1 MLSANHLAPQTV
13 AAIEVVKRLEAL
25 EWRCAWLRGGTVEEL
40 QQGLDSLARTA
51 VPSVQQ
57 EDKADDALEKLKA
70 WFASHDLA
78 VLAIDDARED
88 ALQYLED
95 KVLPPGRGRVLMT
108 GANELSQSNFNMEL
122 KTFAVEDSVAL
133 IKQKFD
139 GRFSAYPDVYS
150 LAFEEDGNN
159 KRLMDFLSDDL
170 VDNLPIIVDQV
181 GQLLLTKAEDAGLR
195 KKGLSDVE
203 RREKCSGLLAS
214 TIEEISKS
222 AYDVDD
228 TSLPAND
235 RHLRGLLGTVRL
247 WVDRIRSLPDREL
260 SEASLGLLHACGLLA
275 KQGIPW
281 SLLQTFSY
289 FQNMERQDADE
300 NPLGKAALELPSTG
314 NVTAGSGSKHK
325 DCGVLESDMQKLSLN
340 ATSDGQSPVTAEVQ
354 EDKVAGLVSGL
365 GSCSLHGAPP
375 GAFGSADGAGVVR
388 GGADNNG
395 TDDKVTGESSG
406 DLPETTTAGE
416 ALLELTER
424 AVETLEAFG
433 RLVIVCGSDGAPRSA
448 SIHGAIQKCIQK
460 ELGTSCPSL
469 RQALTSRFHGYGIEF
484 AERREMEL
492 WRPSVVAFLSL
503 SSDPAA
509 KLHGEEGTIALDA
522 KLRSSIGILL
532 RDQGLYRQAAP
543 YLEQATEDRRA
554 ELRERHPNTLSSIN
568 SLAGLYLSQGRYAE
582 AEPLYLEAL
591 EGRRA
596 ELGERHPDTLGSIY
610 SLATLYS
617 KQGRYAE
624 AEPLL
629 LEAVEGMRAELGK
642 RHPDTLG
649 SIDSPAAF
657 YLKQGRYAEAE
668 PLLLEALDGMRTEL
682 GQRHPDTLS
691 SIHSL
696 AALYSDQGRY
706 AEAEPLLLEALEGRR
721 AELRERHPNTLSSI
735 NNLANL
741 YSRQGRY
748 AEAEPLLLEALEG
761 MRAELRERHPDI
773 LSSIHSLAALYL
785 QQGRY
790 AEAEPLLLEA
800 LEGRRAEL
808 RERHPN
814 TLGSINNLANLYSRQ
829 GRYAE
834 AEPLLLEALEGTRAE
849 LGQRHPDTL
858 GSINSLALLYSKQGR
873 YAEAEPLSLEVLEG
887 RRAELRER
895 HPDTLGSIGNLA
907 TLYSDQGRNAEAE
920 PLLLEALEGMR
931 AELGQRHPDTLG
943 SINNLVVLHM
953 TTENY
958 LSAAPLLLA
967 GLKTIYGH
975 KCGEPFNNTWN
986 NCLIQ
991 CWLVLSTRGP
1001 R

>member
-1 MLSANHLAPQTV
+1 M
-13 AAIEVVKRLEAL
+13 VKRLEAL

-108 GANELSQSNFNMEL
+108 GANALSQSNFNMEL

-195 KKGLSDVE
+195 KKGLSDAE
-203 RREKCSGLLAS
+203 RREKCSGLLVS

-260 SEASLGLLHACGLLA
+260 SEASLGLLRACGLLA

-289 FQNMERQDADE
+289 FQSMT
-300 NPLGKAALELPSTG
+300 GGLPEET
-314 NVTAGSGSKHK
+314 
-325 DCGVLESDMQKLSLN
+325 
-340 ATSDGQSPVTAEVQ
+340 
-354 EDKVAGLVSGL
+354 
-365 GSCSLHGAPP
+365 
-375 GAFGSADGAGVVR
+375 
-388 GGADNNG
+388 
-395 TDDKVTGESSG
+395 TDD
-406 DLPETTTAGE
+406 D
-416 ALLELTER
+416 ALMELTER

-492 WRPSVVAFLSL
+492 WRPSVEAFLSL

-509 KLHGEEGTIALDA
+509 KLHGEEGTVVQDS
-522 KLRSSIGILL
+522 KLRSSIGLLL

-543 YLEQATEDRRA
+543 YIEQATKDRRA
-554 ELRERHPNTLSSIN
+554 ELRERHPDTLGSIDN
-568 SLAGLYLSQGRYAE
+568 LAALYLEQGRHAE
-582 AEPLYLEAL
+582 AEPLFLEAL

-596 ELGERHPDTLGSIY
+596 ELGERHPNTLSSIGNLAALYLKQARYTEAEPLFLKALEGRRAELRERHPDTLDSINN
-610 SLATLYS
+610 LAALYLRQGRYAEAEPLFLEALEGRRAELRERHPDTLHSIGNLAALYS

-629 LEAVEGMRAELGK
+629 LEALEGKRAELGE
-642 RHPDTLG
+642 RHPDTLS
-649 SIDSPAAF
+649 SIGNLATLYSKQGRRAEAEPLLLEALECRRAELGQRHPDTLRSIHSLAAL
-657 YLKQGRYAEAE
+657 YSKQGRYAEAE
-668 PLLLEALDGMRTEL
+668 PLYLEALEGMRAEL
-682 GQRHPDTLS
+682 GERHPDTLGNINNLALLYS
-691 SIHSL
+691 KQGRRAEAEPLHLEALEGRRVELRERHPDTLNSINNL
-696 AALYSDQGRY
+696 AALYLKQGRY

-721 AELRERHPNTLSSI
+721 AEL
-735 NNLANL
+735 
-741 YSRQGRY
+741 G
-748 AEAEPLLLEALEG
+748 
-761 MRAELRERHPDI
+761 
-773 LSSIHSLAALYL
+773 
-785 QQGRY
+785 
-790 AEAEPLLLEA
+790 
-800 LEGRRAEL
+800 
-808 RERHPN
+808 
-814 TLGSINNLANLYSRQ
+814 
-829 GRYAE
+829 
-834 AEPLLLEALEGTRAE
+834 
-849 LGQRHPDTL
+849 
-858 GSINSLALLYSKQGR
+858 
-873 YAEAEPLSLEVLEG
+873 
-887 RRAELRER
+887 ER
-895 HPDTLGSIGNLA
+895 HPDTLNSI
-907 TLYSDQGRNAEAE
+907 
-920 PLLLEALEGMR
+920 
-931 AELGQRHPDTLG
+931 H
-943 SINNLVVLHM
+943 NLVVLHM

-975 KCGEPFNNTWN
+975 KCGEPFNKKWN
-986 NCLIQ
+986 AWLIK
-991 CWLVLSTRGP
+991 CWLVLTRGP